1 MPHLDLIDEWIP
13 ELQALFAVITEL
25 SKYTPGAVSLREQRA
40 REQADRTIKAFSE
53 RFTEKDFYPDDN
65 EWPVFA
71 LLPQLAEW
79 PADLSL
85 RLVDEQNE
93 LIASWIK
100 GADDSVIERS
110 VILMQKNN
118 GDYAAPGEDAPSADG
133 PETFFQLILRL
144 LPTGVR
150 LGAGGN
156 FPGSESTAGRIVT
169 LREQIAALVRA
180 EQAQLFDALLADD
193 AEIKSGSDDRLPNPF
208 LPFWQQPPTDRSP
221 ALNRLLALNPEVN
234 AARFEAL
241 LEQVPLSSA
250 QADAFVEQGELPQP
264 FIEALEQSIAE
275 WRQDK
280 GLDGIFHTRTFS
292 PDADVLA
299 QEFGEALL
307 KERLG
312 YELII
317 TEPWQAAYE
326 PSSPDDTAIV
336 LQHDGHGRYGLRD
349 LHNGGVD
356 WFKGGTDSFYRAIG
370 SALLPHERLGL
381 GMQSET
387 DVSGLRTTLGNFA
400 VEANGGWFD
409 AQNPIQV
416 KNDLLPEW
424 MKSASA
430 ADKRIWNQAWD
441 DYRQAL
447 VEAQSPD
454 FPDIS
459 QYGTPERL
467 RNYARK
473 ELEQRLKAEVGVT
486 INPDDITVLTTES
499 KWTGNQELPP
509 GFEFGVGSH
518 GVGDGEFEYTPTRRS
533 LTQLCL
539 DNLRIEDSEFWLT
552 AQFLDS
558 NERPITALTK
568 NYVHGLVRE
577 LNVSGGYV
585 QFVRQKLLTS
595 DFGQWSRERYAQVMA
610 TQMRLDAVE
619 AKMAGDFLPDRADR
633 GYKWVRAV
641 VDHPVDDGNR
651 PLVEKHRILVQPLP
665 LKYLSP
671 YGPLRSWEVSL
682 EGVLLI
688 APESRL
694 SVPGR
699 VIYTPSA
706 PDGVRFREFSS
717 DKEMERDLFGNTN
730 LHDYLVSH
738 APAGFE
744 ESVREGLINAATG
757 GLTVKEQP
765 ALTADLYFTHYKNE
779 VEKVIAQVDAQTTS
793 TSEANWSSAWN
804 FASTLG
810 ELALEFAPFKVALPI
825 AAARS
830 LYALRQ
836 GAIALGKG
844 DSAAGVHFTQAV
856 LLLTDGLPGD
866 PKAKGKLRVS
876 PNIEPGYAL
885 RATPSGL
892 KLRTDGR
899 FKGVYEKVDANGR
912 SSFYAKDAGHTF
924 AIRYDSSDGVW
935 RVINGRN
942 PRAFYQMPVLFNG
955 QGRWSHAPALRG
967 GAPGKGE
974 KKAMK
979 AKKAAEAEAKD
990 GPADNATTAPT
1001 SAASGT
1007 GSKKRYTV
1015 DMEGFSESREFKN
1028 AEKKIEGDVA
1038 ALVERAVKKYVD
1050 EGKGNLHP
1058 SAGGL
1063 WSLDLLGVRSSSKRG
1078 AWRLMLE
1085 PPTKKNVLKVHSIMD
1100 PH

>member
-1 MPHLDLIDEWIP
+1 MPYLDLTDEWIP
-13 ELQALFAVITEL
+13 ELRALFAIITEL
-25 SKYTPGAVSLREQRA
+25 NKFTPSAVSLREQRA
-40 REQADRTIKAFSE
+40 REQADRTIKEFSE
-53 RFTEKDFYPDDN
+53 RFTETGFFPDDN

-110 VILMQKNN
+110 VILVQKNN

-208 LPFWQQPPTDRSP
+208 LPFWQQPPADRSP
-221 ALNRLLALNPEVN
+221 ALNMLLALNPEIS

-241 LEQVPLSSA
+241 LEHVPLSDA
-250 QADAFVEQGELPQP
+250 QSDAFVKEGELPEP

-275 WRQDK
+275 WSKDK
-280 GLDGIFHTRTFS
+280 GLDGIFHSRTYS

-299 QEFGEALL
+299 QEFGAALL
-307 KERLG
+307 KERFGL
-312 YELII
+312 ELII
-317 TEPWQAAYE
+317 TESWHAAYE
-326 PSSPDDTAIV
+326 PSGPDDTAIV
-336 LQHDGHGRYGLRD
+336 LKHDGNGRYGLRD
-349 LHNGGVD
+349 LHDGEVN
-356 WFKGGTDSFYRAIG
+356 WFRGGTDSFYRAIG
-370 SALLPHERLGL
+370 SALQPHQRLSL

-387 DVSGLRTTLGNFA
+387 DVAGLRTTLGKLA
-400 VEANGGWFD
+400 AEANGGWFD
-409 AQNPIQV
+409 TQSPIQV

-424 MKSASA
+424 LKNASM
-430 ADKRIWNQAWD
+430 ADKRLWNQAWE

-447 VEAQSPD
+447 VEAQSSD
-454 FPDIS
+454 FPDIEK
-459 QYGTPERL
+459 YGSPEHL

-473 ELEQRLKAEVGVT
+473 ELEQRLRAEVGVT
-486 INPDDITVLTTES
+486 ISSDDINVVTTES
-499 KWTGNQELPP
+499 RWTGNQELPP
-509 GFEFGVGSH
+509 GFEFGGGGH
-518 GVGDGEFEYTPTRRS
+518 PVGDGGFEHTLTRRS

-539 DNLRIEDSEFWLT
+539 ENLRIEDSEFWLT

-558 NERPITALTK
+558 NGRPITALTR

-577 LNVSGGYV
+577 LNMGDSYA
-585 QFVRQKLLTS
+585 QFIRQKLLTS
-595 DFGQWSRERYAQVMA
+595 DFGQWSRECYAQVMA
-610 TQMRLDAVE
+610 TQMLLDAVE
-619 AKMAGDFLPDRADR
+619 AKIAGDLPDRVDR
-633 GYKWVRAV
+633 EYQWVRAV
-641 VDHPVDDGNR
+641 LDHPVDDGNR
-651 PLVEKHRILVQPLP
+651 PLVGKHRIQVQTLM
-665 LKYLSP
+665 LKHVSP
-671 YGPLRSWEVSL
+671 WGPLRSWEAPL
-682 EGVLLI
+682 DGVLLI
-688 APESRL
+688 APEASQ
-694 SVPGR
+694 SVDVM

-706 PDGVRFREFSS
+706 PDGIRFRRFSS
-717 DKEMERDLFGNTN
+717 NKEITRDLLANST
-730 LHDYLVSH
+730 LWDYLVSR
-738 APAGFE
+738 APVEFE
-744 ESVREGLINAATG
+744 TKVREGLINAAEGFTK
-757 GLTVKEQP
+757 VKEQP
-765 ALTADLYFTHYKNE
+765 PITANLYFTHYKSE
-779 VEKVIAQVDAQTTS
+779 VEKVIAQIDTQTTS

-836 GAIALGKG
+836 GAIALEKG
-844 DSAAGVHFTQAV
+844 DGTAGVHFTQAV
-856 LLLTDGLPGD
+856 LLLTDGLPGA
-866 PKAKGKLRVS
+866 PKAKGKPRVS

-885 RATPSGL
+885 RTTPSGL
-892 KLRTDGR
+892 KLRTDGH
-899 FKGVYEKVDANGR
+899 FKGVYEKVDANGQ
-912 SSFYAKDAGHTF
+912 SSFYAQDAGHTF

-942 PRAFYQMPVLFNG
+942 PRSFYQMPVRFNG
-955 QGRWSHAPALRG
+955 QGRWGHAPAVRG
-967 GAPGKGE
+967 GVPGKGE

-979 AKKAAEAEAKD
+979 AKKAAEAAEARGEPEPSTATKGVPSANKRLTLNMD
-990 GPADNATTAPT
+990 GFF
-1001 SAASGT
+1001 
-1007 GSKKRYTV
+1007 
-1015 DMEGFSESREFKN
+1015 EGKEFKR
-1028 AEKKIEGDVA
+1028 AEKDITQGDLKKAVN
-1038 ALVERAVKKYVD
+1038 RAVDRYVL
-1050 EGKGNLHP
+1050 EGSGSLHP
-1058 SAGGL
+1058 SKGGL
-1063 WSLDLLGVRSSSKRG
+1063 FTLDLLGLGGGKRG
-1078 AWRLMLE
+1078 KWRLAFE
-1085 PPTKKNVLKVHSIMD
+1085 PPKGGVLKVHSIMD